1 MKYVVILWI
10 GFSLSLYGFT
20 HVWQKF
26 TEKKIENIIPVGI
39 EVPTLYQT
47 NSLIKLDFDVREYRL
62 LTDNLSLPDC
72 SKKVEEESPVISTLP
87 EQLEDSF
94 ISLPEYKWPSF
105 FNTNFDE
112 PLQ

>member
-20 HVWQKF
+20 YVWQKF
-26 TEKKIENIIPVGI
+26 TENKIENVIPDGI
-39 EVPTLYQT
+39 EEKGVEYIDPLKE
-47 NSLIKLDFDVREYRL
+47 LHFDVREYRL
-62 LTDNLSLPDC
+62 LIDNLSLPDC
-72 SKKVEEESPVISTLP
+72 SKKVEEESPFIPTLP

-105 FNTNFDE
+105 FDTHFVE
-112 PLQ
+112 LF